1 MNNQSHATK
10 NNTSTIRFL
19 DLRKSNGHNSSLEI
33 RQMLLISRIMI
44 SILTIGLL
52 GYTFDRV
59 LQTIQR
65 SSISD

>member
-1 MNNQSHATK
+1 MNNQSHATI
-10 NNTSTIRFL
+10 NYTSTIRFL
-19 DLRKSNGHNSSLEI
+19 DLRKSNGHNSSLKI
-33 RQMLLISRIMI
+33 RQMLLISRIMM